1 MLRLKLKL
9 DEFEY
14 IEGTPEEVAT
24 FMKIVG
30 KQPRME
36 EATEV
41 KAVEAEK
48 DLKSTTV
55 ERTTIKELKN
65 TEGVQ
70 INIPTE
76 KEVINYITS
85 KELFEHHTVE
95 LQENFL
101 GGRLRVRDNPSGY
114 SAFDNLI
121 RKARK
126 FIASEFNGTWDKTTK
141 SLGGKTHVTLYR
153 FKKSDE
159 QLLNN
164 TTPISVS
171 DESTQPLK
179 SWL

>member
-36 EATEV
+36 KAIEV

-48 DLKSTTV
+48 DLKSTTA

-70 INIPTE
+70 INIPNE
-76 KEVINYITS
+76 EEVINYITS

-95 LQENFL
+95 LQEKFL

-126 FIASEFNGTWDKTTK
+126 FIATEYNGTWDKTTK
-141 SLGGKTHVTLYR
+141 SLGGKTHVTVYR

-164 TTPISVS
+164 TTPISIS
-171 DESTQPLK
+171 DESTQPLG
-179 SWL
+179 SWV